1 MFEEERQTVM
11 RLIPYI
17 FLTLLATTALA
28 QNNDF
33 GFYPNFGP
41 PEGGTEINILE
52 SANNFHRFNAPQ
64 VFFDDVASS
73 RVTLVDAYNIKAVAP
88 AHAIGAVSVIVRDNG
103 ALLHSFSQ
111 FIFRPQLEEIIIPIA
126 FKPVDASFGTRWV
139 SEISVYNDSD
149 DAVPIDSELCYDFG
163 TVVPCSE
170 PPRRV
175 QPHSSMSVEPFSAYA
190 SQPMMWL
197 LPPADHA
204 DRLHFTVRLHETS
217 RDPDG
222 PGTEIP
228 VIRSRD
234 FQKTQVWLPSIPT
247 SSRFRSTLRVLTNG
261 YSVTVRV
268 MDDTTGQLLSEQ
280 TVQRSF
286 PTDGPSLGMVTFD
299 NPLAA
304 AVVGA
309 HERVRIEA
317 DSQSPVW
324 AMVTLTDNES
334 QRVQIFTPR

>member
-1 MFEEERQTVM
+1 M

-28 QNNDF
+28 QNDDF
-33 GFYPNFGP
+33 DFYPNFGP
-41 PEGGTEINILE
+41 PEGGTEINIHA
-52 SANNFHRFNAPQ
+52 SANTYLRFTAPQ
-64 VFFDDVASS
+64 VFFGDVASP
-73 RVTLVDAYNIKAVAP
+73 RVTLVDAYNVKAVAP
-88 AHAIGAVSVIVRDNG
+88 PQPIGSVSVTVRDNG
-103 ALLHSFSQ
+103 ALLHSLSQ
-111 FIFRPQLEEIIIPIA
+111 FVFRPQLEEIIIPIA
-126 FKPVDASFGTRWV
+126 LQPINASFGTRWV

-149 DAVPIDSELCYDFG
+149 DVVPIDSELCYLFG
-163 TVVPCSE
+163 TVVPCSK

-175 QPHSSMSVEPFSAYA
+175 QPHSSMSVEPSSSWAP
-190 SQPMMWL
+190 QPMMWL

-247 SSRFRSTLRVLTNG
+247 NSRFRSTLRVLTEG

-268 MDDTTGQLLSEQ
+268 KDDTTGQLLSEQ
-280 TVQRSF
+280 TVQRII
-286 PTDGPSLGMVTFD
+286 PTDGGSLGMVTFD

-304 AVVGA
+304 AGVGT
-309 HERVRIEA
+309 HEKVRIEA
-317 DSQSPVW
+317 ESQSPVW
-324 AMVTLTDNES
+324 AMLTLTDNES

>member
-1 MFEEERQTVM
+1 M
-11 RLIPYI
+11 RLIPGI
-17 FLTLLATTALA
+17 FLALLATTALA
-28 QNNDF
+28 QNDDF

-41 PEGGTEINILE
+41 PEGGTEINIHA
-52 SANNFHRFNAPQ
+52 SANTYLRFTAPQ
-64 VFFDDVASS
+64 VFFGDVASP
-73 RVTLVDAYNIKAVAP
+73 RVTLVDAYNVKAVAP
-88 AHAIGAVSVIVRDNG
+88 PQPIGAVAVTVRDNG
-103 ALLHSFSQ
+103 ALLHSLSQ
-111 FIFRPQLEEIIIPIA
+111 FVFEPQLEEIIIPIA
-126 FKPVDASFGTRWV
+126 LQPTDASFGTRWV

-149 DAVPIDSELCYDFG
+149 DVVPIDSELCSVALVG
-163 TVVPCSE
+163 IVPCSK

-175 QPHSSMSVEPFSAYA
+175 QPHSSMSVEPLSAYA

-247 SSRFRSTLRVLTNG
+247 SSRFRSTLRVLTEG
-261 YSVTVRV
+261 YSVTVRM

-317 DSQSPVW
+317 ESQSPVW

>member
-1 MFEEERQTVM
+1 M

-28 QNNDF
+28 QNDDF
-33 GFYPNFGP
+33 GFYPSSTP
-41 PEGGTEINILE
+41 PEGGAEIEIFTSSN
-52 SANNFHRFNAPQ
+52 SFHRFTAAPQ
-64 VFFDDVASS
+64 VFFDDVASP
-73 RVTLVDAYNIKAVAP
+73 RVTFVDAYTVKAVAP
-88 AHAIGAVSVIVRDNG
+88 AHAIGAVSLTVRDNG
-103 ALLHSFSQ
+103 ALLHSLGQ
-111 FIFRPQLEEIIIPIA
+111 FIFRRQLEEIIIPIA
-126 FKPVDASFGTRWV
+126 LQPVDASFGTRWV

-149 DAVPIDSELCYDFG
+149 DVVPIDSELCSVALVG
-163 TVVPCSE
+163 IVPCSK

-175 QPHSSMSVEPFSAYA
+175 QPHSSMSIEPSSFV
-190 SQPMMWL
+190 MWL

-247 SSRFRSTLRVLTNG
+247 SSRFRSTLRVLTEG

-280 TVQRSF
+280 TVHRSF